1 MVLQS
6 IFRAMAL
13 PMAVVM
19 FLASGPLPAA
29 QAAMVS
35 TEQVLQQESV
45 AQERGRILD
54 FLARDEVRNQIQS
67 MGVSP
72 DEAAAR
78 VQALSDAE
86 VMEIAKHFDQE
97 PAGQSVVGVLV
108 GAALLIFV
116 ILLITDL
123 LCFTTV
129 FNFTRCVN

>member
-1 MVLQS
+1 MLLQR
-6 IFRAMAL
+6 IFRAMAM

-19 FLASGPLPAA
+19 FMASGPLPAA

-35 TEQVLQQESV
+35 TDQVLEQETV

-54 FLARDEVRNQIQS
+54 FLARDEVRNEIQS

-86 VMEIAKHFDQE
+86 VMQIAQHFDEQ

-123 LCFTTV
+123 LCWTSV
-129 FNFTRCVN
+129 FNFTRCVD

>member
-1 MVLQS
+1 
-6 IFRAMAL
+6 MAV

-35 TEQVLQQESV
+35 TDQVLEQETV

-72 DEAAAR
+72 NEAAAR

-86 VMEIAKHFDQE
+86 VMEIAAHFDEQ

-123 LCFTTV
+123 LCWTSV
-129 FNFTRCVN
+129 FNFTRCVD